1 MTDSLSATPILDAV
15 EALRS
20 TTVDLDRGE
29 TVTADELRRA
39 SHGLTAKFT
48 AGGLRRGDRAVMAI
62 GNGPLFLAT
71 LSAVLRAG
79 GSPIPLHADTPPP
92 ELARAAQR
100 YGARFAVADALA
112 ADGLEAVSFRAR
124 EFAGSPPWAAGV
136 WADAGT
142 PDHDESSPLAGVPL
156 HPTSGTTG
164 EPKLAARP
172 AAAALAEAEHY
183 IETMEIG
190 ATDSILCT
198 IPMSHAYGFG
208 MCVMVPL
215 LSGATVRSMRRVGA
229 GDVLDVLAG
238 DGVTIYPTT
247 AATLDLLLLTGAGE
261 PLAVPRCITTAG
273 APLPERV
280 ATTVRE
286 RCGATVHPLYGTT
299 ETGGIAVQ
307 YPGGGDGSV
316 GAVGPPMAGV
326 SVRLR
331 PLATPEPAP
340 RDDVEQLWV
349 SSSSMMAG
357 YVREAHLDRS
367 PVAEGWFNTGDLARL
382 DDRGTIIL
390 RGRTS
395 EVINVSGN
403 KVLPTEVE
411 EVISLLPGVLEV
423 KVYGARNP
431 LGSHSVKAAVVA
443 GDALSERDVRA
454 HCKSHLVAYKRPV
467 RVHMLERLP
476 RSPAG
481 KIVASQLP

>member
-1 MTDSLSATPILDAV
+1 VAALTTETLSATPLLDAV
-15 EALRS
+15 ESLRGS
-20 TTVDLDRGE
+20 AVDLDRGE
-29 TVTADELRRA
+29 TVTADELRRT
-39 SHGLTAKFT
+39 SHALTAELS
-48 AGGLRRGDRAVMAI
+48 ARGLRRGDRAVMAI

-71 LSAVLRAG
+71 LTAVLRAG

-92 ELARAAQR
+92 ELARAARR
-100 YGARFAVADALA
+100 YGARFAVADGLDAG
-112 ADGLEAVSFRAR
+112 GLEAESFRAR
-124 EFAGSPPWAAGV
+124 AFTGGPSWAAGV

-164 EPKLAARP
+164 DPKLAARP

-190 ATDSILCT
+190 DGDSILCT

-208 MCVMVPL
+208 MAVMVPL
-215 LSGATVRSMRRVGA
+215 LSGATVRSMRRVSA
-229 GDVLDVLAG
+229 GDVLDVLASG
-238 DGVTIYPTT
+238 DVTIYPTT
-247 AATLDLLLLTGAGE
+247 AATLDLLLLTGASD
-261 PLAVPRCITTAG
+261 PLAAPRIITTAG

-280 ATTVRE
+280 ATTVAE
-286 RCGATVHPLYGTT
+286 RCGAVVHPLYGTT

-307 YPGGGDGSV
+307 YPGAGDGTL

-331 PLATPEPAP
+331 AQ
-340 RDDVEQLWV
+340 DDVDQLWV
-349 SSSSMMAG
+349 RSSSMMAG
-357 YVREAHLDRS
+357 YVKGDRLDRS
-367 PVAEGWFNTGDLARL
+367 PVADGWFNTGDLARL
-382 DDRGTIIL
+382 EERGTIVL

-411 EVISLLPGVLEV
+411 EVISLLPGVREV

-443 GDALSERDVRA
+443 GDAVGEREVRA
-454 HCKSHLVAYKRPV
+454 HCKTHLVAYKRPV

>member
-1 MTDSLSATPILDAV
+1 MAEDLSGTPILEAV
-15 EALRS
+15 EALRGS
-20 TTVDLDRGE
+20 TVDLDRGE
-29 TVTADELRRA
+29 AVTADELRRT
-39 SHGLTAKFT
+39 SHALTAKFS

-100 YGARFAVADALA
+100 FGARFAVTDSLA
-112 ADGLEAVSFRAR
+112 ADSLAALSFRVRA
-124 EFAGSPPWAAGV
+124 FSGAPWAAGV
-136 WADAGT
+136 WADSGT
-142 PDHDESSPLAGVPL
+142 PDHDESSRLAGVPL

-172 AAAALAEAEHY
+172 GAAALAEAEHY

-190 ATDSILCT
+190 DTDSIFCT

-215 LSGATVRSMRRVGA
+215 LSGATVRSMRRVNAGA
-229 GDVLDVLAG
+229 VIDALAAE
-238 DGVTIYPTT
+238 DVTIYPTT
-247 AATLDLLLLTGAGE
+247 AATLDLLLLAGVGD

-280 ATTVRE
+280 ATTVNQ

-307 YPGGGDGSV
+307 YPGDGGGSL

-326 SVRLR
+326 SVQLR
-331 PLATPEPAP
+331 PVATTEPDQQ
-340 RDDVEQLWV
+340 DDVEQLWV
-349 SSSSMMAG
+349 RSSSMMAG
-357 YVREAHLDRS
+357 YVTADRLDRS
-367 PVAEGWFNTGDLARL
+367 PVVEGWFNTGDLARL
-382 DDRGTIIL
+382 DESGDVIL

-443 GDALSERDVRA
+443 GDELSEREVRA
-454 HCKSHLVAYKRPV
+454 HCKTHLVSYKRPV